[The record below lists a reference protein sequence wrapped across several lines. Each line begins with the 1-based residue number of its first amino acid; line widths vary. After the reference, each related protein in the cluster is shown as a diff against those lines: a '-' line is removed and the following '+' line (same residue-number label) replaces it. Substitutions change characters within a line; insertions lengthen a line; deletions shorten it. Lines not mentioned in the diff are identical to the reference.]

1 MQVADIVSLVAN
13 VGFPVTLCFIL
24 IKYVLQT
31 VGDKLGKIEAS
42 LQALSEEVQ
51 RLDAILDED
60 RSPSGSPVI
69 KETRKL

>member
-1 MQVADIVSLVAN
+1 MQVTDIVSLVAN

-42 LQALSEEVQ
+42 LEALSEEVQ
-51 RLDAILDED
+51 RLDGMLDEE
-60 RSPSGSPVI
+60 RQASARPTH
-69 KETRKL
+69 K